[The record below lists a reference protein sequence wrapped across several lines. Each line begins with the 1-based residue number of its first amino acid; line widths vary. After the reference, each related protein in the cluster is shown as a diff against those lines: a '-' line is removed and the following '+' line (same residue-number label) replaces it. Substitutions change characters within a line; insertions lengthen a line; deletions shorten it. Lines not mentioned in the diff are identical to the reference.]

1 MAPAREE
8 NPYEGGGGG
17 FGKFRKRPFRK
28 TQTTPYDRPPT
39 ALRNPNRNNGW
50 FSKLVDPAQRLI
62 ASSAHKLFGS
72 VFRKRL
78 PAPPPPPPQQQQ
90 GKRFYPRGE
99 WELGVLSA
107 QEARGMGWAM
117 LNNAGREAVQEVRDH
132 SQETTL
138 IVANESSG
146 KQLVVGETSVRVNCS
161 DGDEI
166 TELEKLLKQKTF
178 TRSEIEHLT
187 EIMRSRTVGSSV
199 GEERKNTEVILSDQI
214 LPHEQKEEYPK
225 TPALENVME
234 NCLVSTPYDAK
245 VTSTVSVDDV
255 ASPAELAKAYMG
267 SRSSKLSPSMLGMRS
282 SLREDSL
289 LKSQHFA
296 QKSPVMSIVPRVTI
310 LSRVHENG
318 FVTPKSRGRSAIY
331 NMART
336 PYARVHPGSMPKDT
350 RVAVEGEPSSSSA
363 QHVTNHDMISGS
375 KQGLLK
381 RRSSV
386 LDNDIGSFGPIR
398 RIRHK
403 SNLLPSKSLTLSHL
417 GNPLS
422 IDRSGVGVDAAQ
434 QHLSSMQKAHMLS
447 EARHMHTKLS
457 AETVDDTMPSTSIP
471 PLPSK
476 SSEMASKIL
485 QQLDKLVSPKEKS
498 PTKLSSS
505 MLRGQAL
512 RSMETVDSSKFLD
525 NIRNNELDGTHGN
538 LSAGSQRLKSKID
551 ETENGSSKLVSPTDA
566 MVPLDANAEVPR
578 KQDISILKSGDSSG
592 AKPVYHPPQ
601 KRRAFHMSAPE
612 DCLELDD
619 DANPN
624 GAVSPSSTLG
634 KETTVSNALADKTT
648 SSIETAVP
656 EKPPGSSV
664 LMPSKSFTIDGKP
677 DVRTAGGSIVEEK
690 VDVSTFTTS
699 SVSDPIFK
707 TTAGAITA
715 ASNTSLGP
723 NKSTTPNGSVSNSTL
738 FNFGSKVVPSTELTA
753 SVTPSKDSTKP
764 SPLFG
769 LGKVAS
775 PKESGADA
783 PLVNSG
789 FNKNV
794 DKVPQVPF
802 TFSSSGGESTVFKF
816 GSSSDSKPRSLMS
829 STTVAG
835 AVDSMP
841 KAHDL
846 DNAGAKTNTFTGF
859 SAQSSEPAVSSAHM
873 PSFTPPT
880 NIFTFGHS
888 SNLNVGAA
896 ASSPSPFSPVV
907 TSNFADQNIFSS
919 SSVAASNNSSI
930 SATVTSTS
938 TDKTNST
945 PAVVDASNSNS
956 SIQVASSSPT
966 TSFFKFGS
974 TPLPTTSLPVS
985 SSGSE
990 PLENTS
996 SIFGSSS
1003 AALGSTASGIIGFN
1017 SSAST
1022 TGSSQSLGSVIGTTS
1037 GSVPVTLASSFTSGF
1052 ATSSESQPGA
1062 FGSSASAPLFGLT
1075 ANTGFASG
1083 SSTFPSNS
1091 ATNIFNVGTTSGQST
1106 PAASSEANPVSSS
1119 SGTSSTGFGL
1129 TSWQPNKSLFG
1140 SSFISSSSPS
1150 SGFSFGSSFSSSS
1163 SSTPGF
1169 SFGSSTSTVTSTS
1182 SPMMF
1187 ASSAVASTPQFS
1199 FTSATATTN
1208 TQPAFISS
1216 SPVFS
1221 FGSAPVNND
1230 QMNMEDSMAEDT
1242 VQATPP
1248 ATPVFGQQP
1257 APLQS
1262 NFAFGA
1268 STPAG
1273 ANPFQFASQQN
1284 IAPQNPSPFQA
1295 SGSLE
1300 FNAGGSFSLGTGGGD
1315 KSGRK
1320 FVKVKHRQRKN
1331 CGVNP
1336 IQVWHM
1342 GELLKII
1349 E

>member
-1 MAPAREE
+1 MAPAHEE
-8 NPYEGGGGG
+8 NPYEGGGDGG

-72 VFRKRL
+72 LFLKRL
-78 PAPPPPPPQQQQ
+78 PAPPGPAARPPTPQ
-90 GKRFYPRGE
+90 
-99 WELGVLSA
+99 V
-107 QEARGMGWAM
+107 
-117 LNNAGREAVQEVRDH
+117 VQELREH
-132 SQETTL
+132 HQETALT
-138 IVANESSG
+138 VGNEYSG
-146 KQLVVGETSVRVNCS
+146 KQKGVVGETIIQSS
-161 DGDEI
+161 DGDGL

-187 EIMRSRTVGSSV
+187 ELMRSRTVGSSV
-199 GEERKNTEVILSDQI
+199 EEERKSTEVIPSDPI
-214 LPHEQKEEYPK
+214 LPRGQREEYPK
-225 TPALENVME
+225 TPAVENVMD
-234 NCLVSTPYDAK
+234 LVSTPFVAK

-267 SRSSKLSPSMLGMRS
+267 SRSSKLSPLMLGLQS
-282 SLREDSL
+282 SAREDPTL
-289 LKSQHFA
+289 LRSQNFA
-296 QKSPVMSIVPRVTI
+296 QKSPIMSIVPRATT
-310 LSRVHENG
+310 LTRVHENG
-318 FVTPKSRGRSAIY
+318 FVTPRSHGRSAIY

-336 PYARVHPGSMPKDT
+336 PYSRVRPGSVPKGT
-350 RVAVEGEPSSSSA
+350 SVAVEGVPSSST
-363 QHVTNHDMISGS
+363 QHVTDHHMLSGS

-403 SNLLPSKSLTLSHL
+403 SNLLSSNRLTSSHL

-422 IDRSGVGVDAAQ
+422 TDRSVVGTDAAQ
-434 QHLSSMQKAHMLS
+434 QPSSSMQKPNLLG
-447 EARHMHTKLS
+447 EARHTHSKLS
-457 AETVDDTMPSTSIP
+457 AETVDDTMPGTSIP

-525 NIRNNELDGTHGN
+525 NIRGNQLDDTLKN
-538 LSAGSQRLKSKID
+538 MSAGAPRLKSKID
-551 ETENGSSKLVSPTDA
+551 ETENGSSILVAPTDA
-566 MVPLDANAEVPR
+566 TVDANATVPR

-592 AKPVYHPPQ
+592 KKAGYHPPQ
-601 KRRAFHMSAPE
+601 KKRAFHMSAPE
-612 DCLELDD
+612 DYLELDD
-619 DANPN
+619 DASPN
-624 GAVSPSSTLG
+624 GAVSPFSTSG
-634 KETTVSNALADKTT
+634 KETSVSTALADKTA
-648 SSIETAVP
+648 SSIEPTVL

-664 LMPSKSFTIDGKP
+664 LVPSKIFTVDGKP
-677 DVRTAGGSIVEEK
+677 HVRTADGSTVEEK
-690 VDVSTFTTS
+690 VDVSSYITS
-699 SVSDPIFK
+699 SVSDPIVK
-707 TTAGAITA
+707 PTTGATTV
-715 ASNTSLGP
+715 ASNTSLGS
-723 NKSTTPNGSVSNSTL
+723 NKSTTPNGSVANSPM
-738 FNFGSKVVPSTELTA
+738 FNFGNKVVPSTELA
-753 SVTPSKDSTKP
+753 AAVAPSKDSTKP

-769 LGKVAS
+769 LEKDVS
-775 PKESGADA
+775 SKEPGTEA

-789 FNKNV
+789 FNKIV

-816 GSSSDSKPRSLMS
+816 GSSSDSKPKSLIS
-829 STTVAG
+829 SSP
-835 AVDSMP
+835 VDSMP
-841 KAHDL
+841 KL
-846 DNAGAKTNTFTGF
+846 ELENAGAKSNNIFTGF
-859 SAQSSEPAVSSAHM
+859 TAKSSEPAVSSALM
-873 PSFTPPT
+873 PSST
-880 NIFTFGHS
+880 NIFTFGNS
-888 SNLNVGAA
+888 SNLNVGSA

-907 TSNFADQNIFSS
+907 TNNLTDQNIFSS
-919 SSVAASNNSSI
+919 SSLAASNSSS

-938 TDKTNST
+938 PGTTSST
-945 PAVVDASNSNS
+945 PAIVAVTNNS
-956 SIQVASSSPT
+956 SSSQVSSLSPI
-966 TSFFKFGS
+966 TSVFKFGS
-974 TPLPTTSLPVS
+974 TPLPSTSLPVS

-990 PLENTS
+990 PLENKN
-996 SIFGSSS
+996 SIFGSS
-1003 AALGSTASGIIGFN
+1003 AAAVGITGSGIIGFN
-1017 SSAST
+1017 SSVAT
-1022 TGSSQSLGSVIGTTS
+1022 TGSSQSLGSVMGTTS
-1037 GSVPVTLASSFTSGF
+1037 GSIPGSLGSSFTSVF
-1052 ATSSESQPGA
+1052 ATSSESQSVA
-1062 FGSSASAPLFGLT
+1062 FSSSASAPLFGLT
-1075 ANTGFASG
+1075 GSTDFASG
-1083 SSTFPSNS
+1083 SSLFSSSS
-1091 ATNIFNVGTTSGQST
+1091 ATDIFKAGTTSGQIT
-1106 PAASSEANPVSSS
+1106 PAASEANAVSSS
-1119 SGTSSTGFGL
+1119 SGTSSTVFGL
-1129 TSWQPNKSLFG
+1129 SSWPPNKSLFG
-1140 SSFISSSSPS
+1140 SSFSSTSSPS

-1169 SFGSSTSTVTSTS
+1169 SFGSSTPSIASTS

-1187 ASSAVASTPQFS
+1187 GSSAVASTPQFS

-1208 TQPAFISS
+1208 TQPAFGSS

-1248 ATPVFGQQP
+1248 ANQPATPVFGQQP

-1268 STPAG
+1268 STPTG
-1273 ANPFQFASQQN
+1273 ATPFQFGSQQN
-1284 IAPQNPSPFQA
+1284 ITPQNPSPFQA

-1315 KSGRK
+1315 KSNRK
-1320 FVKVKHRQRKN
+1320 YVKVKHRPQRK
-1331 CGVNP
+1331 
-1336 IQVWHM
+1336 
-1342 GELLKII
+1342 K
-1349 E
+1349 